1 MLGSGHVSCVWL
13 RRIRHGVLRQ
23 RSNSDDGA
31 KLVGGDPTLAC
42 RMVESSELTYQ
53 SAPGGGDPS
62 AREAVERF
70 IEEQAAYLPDGRVEQ
85 LPGGDW
91 AKFTEAGQVVAVFRV
106 GEQSPG
112 HYFVTGFD
120 KCAGT

>member
-1 MLGSGHVSCVWL
+1 
-13 RRIRHGVLRQ
+13 
-23 RSNSDDGA
+23 
-31 KLVGGDPTLAC
+31 
-42 RMVESSELTYQ
+42 MVESSELTYQ